1 MCRNTMIVL
10 AAPDAVEQPI
20 AAVPRKDW
28 PQL

>member
-1 MCRNTMIVL
+1 MRITTMIVL
-10 AAPDAVEQPI
+10 TAPDGVEQAI